1 MSSIGTEAPSV
12 HELCEVGERQEFNIV
27 GKYLSKTENK
37 ESLNVNT
44 SHVKFTTRL
53 GNTQSA
59 KATSF
64 EGRTNQKLKL
74 KEMQQK
80 DYLFLDSD
88 VSAIFDKLLEM
99 KLFELPEMK

>member
-44 SHVKFTTRL
+44 SHVKFTTRP
-53 GNTQSA
+53 GQY
-59 KATSF
+59 
-64 EGRTNQKLKL
+64 
-74 KEMQQK
+74 KEHK
-80 DYLFLDSD
+80 SKF
-88 VSAIFDKLLEM
+88 F
-99 KLFELPEMK
+99 

>member
-1 MSSIGTEAPSV
+1 M
-12 HELCEVGERQEFNIV
+12 NI
-27 GKYLSKTENK
+27 
-37 ESLNVNT
+37 NT

-88 VSAIFDKLLEM
+88 VFAIFVELLDMKLLE
-99 KLFELPEMK
+99 LVEMK